1 MSDYINVN
9 GLTSGSEILNKV
21 EQASEFQP
29 KQDKPQQRFNS
40 NNNRKNLWKDQDIKS
55 IPFSTIQMIYGNK
68 DYSIYYND
76 RGPQVPSPIVEKM
89 QKLVGLM
96 NKNGYKL
103 RAWYP
108 GGCSVGSAIVD
119 PNNTSPHPLQVEWYI
134 PTKSYNSLVTP
145 KSLVNNELAYQLLR
159 GFHKGWDKIPGFVRA
174 LCARDIEV
182 FLGQDCKHPL
192 RFVVIWS
199 PGGEESLSGDKID
212 WKGLGQLAFIIRLA
226 KELGIPLF
234 NLAKE
239 DSITRLGSLLN
250 GSTVEQKPEPKPTV
264 QEVIPTEQPVE
275 VKEEIKVEEPTVIK
289 IEEPVSEVPVSDN
302 GDIII

>member
-1 MSDYINVN
+1 MSDFINVN
-9 GLTSGSEILNKV
+9 NLTNGSEVLEKV
-21 EQASEFQP
+21 DQASEFQP
-29 KQDKPQQRFNS
+29 KQERQQKFNPS
-40 NNNRKNLWKDQDIKS
+40 GNRKNLWKDQDIKS
-55 IPFSTIQMIYGNK
+55 VPFSAIQMVYGNK
-68 DYSIYYND
+68 EYSIYYND

-119 PNNTSPHPLQVEWYI
+119 PNNTSPHPLQVDWYI
-134 PTKSYNSLVTP
+134 PTKTYNSLVTP

-159 GFHKGWDKIPGFVRA
+159 SFHKGWDKIPGFVRA

-192 RFVVIWS
+192 RFIMIWS

-226 KELGIPLF
+226 KELSIPLF

-239 DSITRLGSLLN
+239 DSISRLGKLLN
-250 GSTVEQKPEPKPTV
+250 GSTVESKPEPKPEV
-264 QEVIPTEQPVE
+264 QEVIPVE
-275 VKEEIKVEEPTVIK
+275 TKTEEIKVEEPTVIN
-289 IEEPVSEVPVSDN
+289 IQPAQEVVTNVELSDN